1 MKQITY
7 RVNSKTGYMTLANGK
22 DQPPIHE
29 YENNAVRLVF
39 EFNRPIKVDDNLFIQ
54 ITNGK
59 FKKPYRLERVNSN
72 KYCFDLP
79 RETLVRGRLVFVIQ
93 HYDKEMIN
101 LIKYSPESYLYVTAG
116 GDITNDM
123 IESRPDLF
131 AELLWRIDELEK
143 RLEKVEAQGN

>member
-72 KYCFDLP
+72 KYYFDLP
-79 RETLVRGRLVFVIQ
+79 RETLVRGRLVFVLH
-93 HYDKEMIN
+93 HYDKGMIN
-101 LIKYSPESYLYVTAG
+101 LTKYSPESYLYVTAG

-123 IESRPDLF
+123 LESRPDLF
-131 AELLWRIDELEK
+131 AELYW
-143 RLEKVEAQGN
+143 RLEKLEEEITKLKARD

>member
-1 MKQITY
+1 
-7 RVNSKTGYMTLANGK
+7 MTLANGK

-54 ITNGK
+54 ITNSK
-59 FKKPYRLERVNSN
+59 FKKPYRLERVSSN
-72 KYCFDLP
+72 KFYFDLP

-93 HYDKEMIN
+93 HYDKKMIN
-101 LIKYSPESYLYVTAG
+101 LVKYSPESYLYVTAG

-123 IESRPDLF
+123 LESRPDLF
-131 AELLWRIDELEK
+131 AELYW
-143 RLEKVEAQGN
+143 RLEKLEEEIAKLKAQD

>member
-7 RVNSKTGYMTLANGK
+7 RVNTKTGYMTLVNGK

-39 EFNRPIKVDDNLFIQ
+39 EFNTAISEKDSLFIQ
-54 ITNGK
+54 ITNSK
-59 FKKPYRLERVNSN
+59 FTKSYSLVRVNSS
-72 KYCFDLP
+72 KYQFDLP

-93 HYDKEMIN
+93 HYDKEMTN
-101 LIKYSPESYLYVTAG
+101 LTKYSPESYLYVTAS

-131 AELLWRIDELEK
+131 AEMFWRLKKLEEEISK
-143 RLEKVEAQGN
+143 LKG

>member
-1 MKQITY
+1 M
-7 RVNSKTGYMTLANGK
+7 NSKTGYMTLVNGK
-22 DQPPIHE
+22 EQPTIQE

-39 EFNRPIKVDDNLFIQ
+39 EFNRPIRVDDNLFIQ
-54 ITNGK
+54 IINGK

-93 HYDKEMIN
+93 HYDKDMVN
-101 LIKYSPESYLYVTAG
+101 LTKYSPESYLYVTAA

-131 AELLWRIDELEK
+131 AEMFWRLKKLEEEISK
-143 RLEKVEAQGN
+143 LKG